1 MQRQAPR
8 FRLSLFPVVNLLL
21 CYSSMGAQRVAL
33 RKLVTGDNLNG
44 FAIAIVT
51 SLLDEFVN
59 GVHCLK
65 YTTRGKVEP
74 SVRG

>member
-1 MQRQAPR
+1 
-8 FRLSLFPVVNLLL
+8 
-21 CYSSMGAQRVAL
+21 MGAQRVAL